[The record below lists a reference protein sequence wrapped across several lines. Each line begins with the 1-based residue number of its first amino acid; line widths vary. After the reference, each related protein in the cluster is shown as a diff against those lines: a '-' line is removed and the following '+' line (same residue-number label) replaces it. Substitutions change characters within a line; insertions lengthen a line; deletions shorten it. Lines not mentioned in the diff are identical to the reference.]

1 MMRVDETRHR
11 DKPATIDTTLWHARQ
26 AVPVPRPVIAPS
38 STAIHASLD
47 LSPALVHRH
56 EHIQVLDDKRRTK
69 RDASYRSLLRSH
81 IIVLS
86 IAVRRAETF
95 SEARQTEQKNRH
107 HSNDHD

>member
-11 DKPATIDTTLWHARQ
+11 DKPATIDTTFCTEAGSAGAKSGDR
-26 AVPVPRPVIAPS
+26 AIFDRDPRIA
-38 STAIHASLD
+38 D

-69 RDASYRSLLRSH
+69 RDASHRSLLRSH